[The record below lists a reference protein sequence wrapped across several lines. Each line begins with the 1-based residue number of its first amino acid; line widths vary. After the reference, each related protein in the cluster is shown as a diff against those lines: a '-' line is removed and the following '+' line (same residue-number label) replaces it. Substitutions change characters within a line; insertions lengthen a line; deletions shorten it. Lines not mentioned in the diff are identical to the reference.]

1 MKKNKNKKWMYVI
14 GGLVAAVGVLIL
26 WLLGKTK
33 KPCECE
39 KEKGSDPIGKGGGT
53 GKGGTNVGDT
63 GGTGSSNGS
72 NTVSMTVEEY
82 KDLLLNV
89 GKSGC
94 GC

>member
-1 MKKNKNKKWMYVI
+1 MYVI

-39 KEKGSDPIGKGGGT
+39 KEKGSDPTGKGGGT
-53 GKGGTNVGDT
+53 GKGGTQT
-63 GGTGSSNGS
+63 GGTTDGTGSGGGTSGS